1 MNNLRHQLI
10 DEFGEDRLLDMEEL
24 KFEVLANKEVK
35 VKHYGIEVLG
45 NICHIKIM
53 GKPYILDYLY
63 KAGIGSQRNSGFG
76 MVDLV

>member
-1 MNNLRHQLI
+1 MRAEILS
-10 DEFGEDRLLDMEEL
+10 
-24 KFEVLANKEVK
+24 NKEVK
-35 VKHYGIEVLG
+35 VKHYDIEVLG
-45 NICHIKIM
+45 NICYVKIM